1 MARGN
6 KRKAEDFDPTKSDS
20 ADSTY
25 GASASRSTRSR
36 PTRSQQGK
44 QPARK
49 KQRRKQDDDLSDISH
64 DSLLSDVSSEDHI
77 EEEPELDEQTGRPK
91 RQAAKKRPVYQ
102 EESEDDIEDADDL
115 EEAPDPAPQ
124 EISTPRKKG
133 GKPRSLVLKL
143 NVSTPQPNPAP
154 APTKRSTRA
163 RSGSAGVIRPNPSAS
178 TQIRRSSRI
187 AHDDSDPIV
196 ALTDSGHHMDIIRP
210 GTRSPEANIT
220 RAKRGGKGIKKLPTS
235 VVYEEEE
242 ESAAP
247 QHQTEVAASHE
258 DPDEE
263 RDDSQLADKTDVM
276 PKRDPELL
284 HDVPSTEVAVIPE
297 SEEDEP
303 VEEGEEE
310 DDDEQPISRLRRT
323 RQSDKK
329 STEQSLDEAA
339 GQTGDVSARPALRSA
354 RATRKT
360 RSSQKNAREE
370 SSDFEPGFD
379 EAGEEDISDSEAS
392 ISSPRKA
399 SQQNDEDNSSPGTR
413 GAGKSKSR
421 NQRPVSDDHDSEV
434 AEELAEE
441 LQDLRSSRSRTKV
454 TSAILYED
462 QKPRTREKK
471 RVDYRILRPDVIQ
484 PFDEDAPP
492 SATTPSR
499 RTKGGGGWERSLH
512 SVYGPFGGATGP
524 PPVLGGPYGVGAAAG
539 AYSDSS
545 DDDLAPRPRAPG
557 VGGVFGMTPTAA
569 APAGLGLFPA
579 AAGHG
584 ADALQGA
591 AGTPANLG
599 RIKDKSLLADA
610 DPLGVDQN
618 VNFDGVGG
626 LQGHID
632 QLKEMVAL
640 PLLYPEIFQRFHVT
654 PPRGVLFHGPPG
666 TGKTLLARALASS
679 VSSQGRKVTF
689 YMRKGADALSKWV
702 GEAEKQLRL
711 LFEEA
716 RRTQPSIIFFDEID
730 GMHNLDD
737 HMRCVSALIV
747 GRACT
752 GTIQQAGADP
762 CFDRLNAT
770 CIDGWHGWPRSSH
783 CDWGH
788 QSAGFNRSSTSTSWP
803 IRPRVLFPSPQYGSA
818 QEYSRYSYQGLG
830 SSLGS

>member
-1 MARGN
+1 MPTRN
-6 KRKAEDFDPTKSDS
+6 KRKAEEFDPNKSDS

-36 PTRSQQGK
+36 ATRSQPGK

-49 KQRRKQDDDLSDISH
+49 KQRRKLEDDASDEISNE
-64 DSLLSDVSSEDHI
+64 SLLSDVSFEEHV
-77 EEEPELDEQTGRPK
+77 EEEPELDENTGRPK
-91 RQAAKKRPVYQ
+91 RQAAKNRPVYH
-102 EESEDDIEDADDL
+102 EDSDDDIEDAED
-115 EEAPDPAPQ
+115 APDPPPQ
-124 EISTPRKKG
+124 GISTPKKKA

-154 APTKRSTRA
+154 ASTRRSTRA
-163 RSGSAGVIRPNPSAS
+163 RSGSAGVVRAMPSGS

-210 GTRSPEANIT
+210 GTRSPDTNTT

-263 RDDSQLADKTDVM
+263 RDDSQLAAKPDEM
-276 PKRDPELL
+276 PMQGDSELL
-284 HDVPSTEVAVIPE
+284 HDIPRDEVAVIPE
-297 SEEDEP
+297 SGEDEP
-303 VEEGEEE
+303 VEESDEEE
-310 DDDEQPISRLRRT
+310 EEPISKLRRT

-329 STEQSLDEAA
+329 KTEQSLDEAA
-339 GQTGDVSARPALRSA
+339 EQIGDLTGRPVLRSA
-354 RATRKT
+354 RPTRKT
-360 RSSQKNAREE
+360 RSSQKSGRQE

-392 ISSPRKA
+392 TSSPRKA

-413 GAGKSKSR
+413 GAGKGKLR
-421 NQRPVSDDHDSEV
+421 NQRTASDEHDSEV

-441 LQDLRSSRSRTKV
+441 LQDLHSSRSHRQ
-454 TSAILYED
+454 ARAPILYNGRP
-462 QKPRTREKK
+462 KTRTRKP
-471 RVDYRILRPDVIQ
+471 VDYRILPPDQ
-484 PFDEDAPP
+484 ALPLEDDGPP
-492 SATTPSR
+492 PATTPSR
-499 RTKGGGGWERSLH
+499 RAKGGGGGTWQRSLF
-512 SVYGPFGGATGP
+512 STYGPFGGATGP
-524 PPVLGGPYGVGAAAG
+524 TPVLGGPGGVGAAAG

-545 DDDLAPRPRAPG
+545 DDDLAQRPRAPV
-557 VGGVFGMTPTAA
+557 VGGAFGVTPTAA
-569 APAGLGLFPA
+569 APSALNLFSA
-579 AAGHG
+579 APGHG
-584 ADALQGA
+584 DALQGA
-591 AGTPANLG
+591 GGTPANLG
-599 RIKDKSLLADA
+599 KIKDKSLLADA

-730 GMHNLDD
+730 GMQ
-737 HMRCVSALIV
+737 C
-747 GRACT
+747 G
-752 GTIQQAGADP
+752 
-762 CFDRLNAT
+762 
-770 CIDGWHGWPRSSH
+770 
-783 CDWGH
+783 
-788 QSAGFNRSSTSTSWP
+788 
-803 IRPRVLFPSPQYGSA
+803 
-818 QEYSRYSYQGLG
+818 
-830 SSLGS
+830 